1 MSGTSQGQ
9 VTVAT
14 VAFETAP
21 GVVDVGAPSSIGG
34 VEVASFGADGIIV
47 YRPDM
52 VGTVILAGGST
63 VKGIRQIDAVG
74 DTISQ
79 SLVPD
84 HERQMLMLRAA
95 DGGAIIV
102 LHESLDVT
110 EPTERTTT
118 STGAPSAIGADSYQL
133 FTAVNGG
140 VRRWRCPQWAAHVG
154 NPANYVTPPVFQSV
168 AMARME
174 AALVT
179 VIGGPIPD

>member
-1 MSGTSQGQ
+1 M
-9 VTVAT
+9 TVAT

-34 VEVASFGADGIIV
+34 VQVASFGADGILV

-52 VGTVILAGGST
+52 VGTVILANGS
-63 VKGIRQIDAVG
+63 VIKGIRQIDAVG
-74 DTISQ
+74 DAIQQ

-95 DGGAIIV
+95 DGGAIVV
-102 LHESLDVT
+102 LHESLDVV

-133 FTAVNGG
+133 FTSVNGG
-140 VRRWRCPQWAAHVG
+140 VRRWRCPLWAAHVG
-154 NPANYVTPPVFQSV
+154 NPASYVTDPIYQSV
-168 AMARME
+168 AMARLE
-174 AALVT
+174 AAVVALN
-179 VIGGPIPD
+179 GGPIPD